1 MIDRGSSALIS
12 GGPLTAVEQKANSL
26 MSKSKLTNYTYRGAL
41 ASLSKSA
48 KKVLDFERRFID
60 VSRRVDQTTWCSSS
74 DRTYDH
80 FQVRTQQER
89 TAPRHPARLCS
100 PRRNSRRTDYR

>member
-1 MIDRGSSALIS
+1 
-12 GGPLTAVEQKANSL
+12 

-60 VSRRVDQTTWCSSS
+60 ASKSVVELGRGQYHLR
-74 DRTYDH
+74 
-80 FQVRTQQER
+80 
-89 TAPRHPARLCS
+89 
-100 PRRNSRRTDYR
+100 